1 MKTITLWGLAGIAFL
16 SLSQPTWAGPRV
28 GGGSFAGGGHVS
40 GGGRVGGFSGGGSRA
55 APAFHSPG
63 VQGAPALRS
72 DGAYFTGRA
81 IGTATATPRFYYGGG
96 NRITS
101 VRPHA
106 FTGSA
111 GRYTNQYAGRA
122 PAANRQPTR
131 VGSIATPTNRQA
143 TRVGSTAPAARP
155 QSSRVRPTTE
165 RNRVSNPR
173 TPTTANRQSFVK
185 NHASERH
192 DGNNWHRDWDRH
204 HAHFHHNR
212 VFVFVDGFWWGLDPG
227 YYPWN
232 YYPDYDY
239 DYGNYPYNS
248 YYGNPYDY
256 YNYSPYSDDDPSDYS
271 DSSQSTGNATVSA
284 AQAELAKL
292 GYYNGAIDG
301 TLGYQTEAA
310 IARYQEDQDLSV
322 TGRVDAATL
331 HSLGI
336 R

>member
-28 GGGSFAGGGHVS
+28 GGGGFAGSGHVS
-40 GGGRVGGFSGGGSRA
+40 GGGSAGGFSGGGSRA

-155 QSSRVRPTTE
+155 QSSRVRSTTE

-192 DGNNWHRDWDRH
+192 DGNNWHRDWDR
-204 HAHFHHNR
+204 
-212 VFVFVDGFWWGLDPG
+212 
-227 YYPWN
+227 
-232 YYPDYDY
+232 
-239 DYGNYPYNS
+239 
-248 YYGNPYDY
+248 
-256 YNYSPYSDDDPSDYS
+256 
-271 DSSQSTGNATVSA
+271 
-284 AQAELAKL
+284 
-292 GYYNGAIDG
+292 
-301 TLGYQTEAA
+301 
-310 IARYQEDQDLSV
+310 
-322 TGRVDAATL
+322 
-331 HSLGI
+331 
-336 R
+336 